1 MSEVKTFSDEI
12 PIIPRAAFDAL
23 DVMIMSDYETGS
35 SISKHPFLPNP
46 TPAVATTTS
55 LVPMFNQP
63 GGDPHFLETVMD
75 RKICLENAFMDSP
88 SSISGVV
95 RVENISFQKSVTVK
109 WTVDDWSTVT
119 ETSSEYMKDSSKGN
133 TDKFSFK
140 LIVGSSLAVGSRLQ
154 FCLKYNCEGE
164 HWDSNGGVNYA
175 FQVRKWLSD
184 LGDIINWMLS
194 IRGQTTIN
202 LGWAFKHNFIMS
214 AS

>member
-12 PIIPRAAFDAL
+12 PIIPRRAFDDL
-23 DVMIMSDYETGS
+23 NVIMSEYEVGS
-35 SISKHPFLPNP
+35 RRPKQSFLP
-46 TPAVATTTS
+46 TPAAPTIS

-63 GGDPHFLETVMD
+63 GGEPYFLETVMD

-88 SSISGVV
+88 SAISGVV
-95 RVENISFQKSVTVK
+95 RVENISFKKSVTVK

-154 FCLKYNCEGE
+154 FCLKYNCEVE

-184 LGDIINWMLS
+184 LGDLM
-194 IRGQTTIN
+194 
-202 LGWAFKHNFIMS
+202 
-214 AS
+214 